1 MNRVFIICLL
11 VLLVSCQ
18 QKTKKTGD
26 ALPDIAG
33 LVEKEDFQGTYN
45 EKQTDLLTIR
55 NANGLVMQVTNYG
68 AKIVTLFVPDRDGN
82 MADIV
87 LGYESIQEY
96 LDGNRSFGAIVG
108 RYANR
113 INSGTFTLDGTQYQ
127 LPLNDGDKNTLHG
140 GDTGFSDVVWEAG
153 KIDTG
158 EGEAVKLTLLSPDGD
173 QGFPGNMKTEVIYT
187 LTDKD
192 ELIVDYK
199 AVTDKPTVVNLSQH
213 SYFNL
218 AGHAA
223 GSVLDHELT
232 INADYFTPADEFLIP
247 TGELRPVEGTPLD
260 FREPHKI
267 GERIEDKYEQLLI
280 GNGYDHNFVL
290 NKETPGE
297 LSFAAS
303 VYEDSTG
310 RFMEIFT
317 THPAI
322 QLYTGNFLNGEKGKG
337 DAVYNFRT
345 GFCLETQHYPDSP
358 NHPEFPSTVLR
369 PGQEYKH
376 RTIFKFSTK

>member
-1 MNRVFIICLL
+1 MNRVFFICLL

-18 QKTKKTGD
+18 QKTKKSSD
-26 ALPDIAG
+26 ALPEIAG

-45 EKQTDLLTIR
+45 EKQTGLLTIR
-55 NANGLVMQVTNYG
+55 NANGVVMQVTNYG

-87 LGYESIQEY
+87 FGYESIQEY

-113 INSGTFTLDGTQYQ
+113 IDSGTFTLDDIRYH
-127 LPLNDGDKNTLHG
+127 LPLNDGGKNTLHG
-140 GDTGFSDVVWEAG
+140 GDTGFSDVVWEAE
-153 KIDTG
+153 KINTE

-173 QGFPGNMKTEVIYT
+173 QGFPGNLTTEVIYT
-187 LTDKD
+187 LTDED

-218 AGHAA
+218 AGHDA
-223 GSVLDHELT
+223 GSILDHELT
-232 INADYFTPADEFLIP
+232 INADYFTPVDATLIP
-247 TGELRPVEGTPLD
+247 TGELRSVEGTPLD

-267 GERIEDKYEQLLI
+267 GERIEDEYEQLII
-280 GNGYDHNFVL
+280 GRGYDHNFVL

-303 VYEDSTG
+303 AYEDSTG
-310 RFMEIFT
+310 RFMEVFT
-317 THPAI
+317 TQPAI

-337 DAVYNFRT
+337 DAVYNFRN

-358 NHPEFPSTVLR
+358 NYPEFPSTVLR
-369 PGQEYKH
+369 PGEEYKH
-376 RTIFKFSTK
+376 KTIFKFSTK

>member
-1 MNRVFIICLL
+1 MNRVLFIFLL

-18 QKTKKTGD
+18 QKTKKTSD
-26 ALPDIAG
+26 VLPDIAG

-55 NANGLVMQVTNYG
+55 NANGIVMQVTNYG

-87 LGYESIQEY
+87 FGYESIQEY

-113 INSGTFTLDGTQYQ
+113 IDSGTFTLDGTRYQ
-127 LPLNDGDKNTLHG
+127 LPLNDGGKNTLHG
-140 GDTGFSDVVWEAG
+140 GDTGFSDVVWEAE
-153 KIDTG
+153 KIDTD

-173 QGFPGNMKTEVIYT
+173 QGFPGNLTTEVIYT
-187 LTDKD
+187 LTDDD

-223 GSVLDHELT
+223 GSILDHELT
-232 INADYFTPADEFLIP
+232 INADHFTPVDENLIP
-247 TGELRPVEGTPLD
+247 VGELRPVEGTPLD
-260 FREPHKI
+260 FREPHQI
-267 GERIEDKYEQLLI
+267 GERIEDEYEQLLI
-280 GNGYDHNFVL
+280 GRGYDHNFVL
-290 NKETPGE
+290 NKETPDE

-303 VYEDSTG
+303 AYEDSTG
-310 RFMEIFT
+310 RFMEVFT

-322 QLYTGNFLNGEKGKG
+322 QLYTGNFLNGENGIG
-337 DAVYNFRT
+337 DAVYNFRN

-358 NHPEFPSTVLR
+358 NNPEFPSTVLR
-369 PGQEYKH
+369 PGEEYKY